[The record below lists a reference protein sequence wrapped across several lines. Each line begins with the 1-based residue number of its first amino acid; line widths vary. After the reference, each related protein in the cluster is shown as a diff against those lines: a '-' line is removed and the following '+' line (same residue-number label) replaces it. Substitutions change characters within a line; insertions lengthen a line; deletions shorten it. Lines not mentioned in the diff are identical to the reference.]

1 MLCNVIETS
10 VSKGVYLLKACMC
23 LLAEAN
29 WCCTIESFRPQ
40 VEQRII
46 NVVYMI
52 IQASG
57 CTADK

>member
-40 VEQRII
+40 VAQRII
-46 NVVYMI
+46 NVCIYDH
-52 IQASG
+52 SG
-57 CTADK
+57 LGLYSG